1 MIMSTN
7 MRGRERTGTVFTLG
21 VLLSTLGIAAVGLL
35 CCGVPLLVVGGAG
48 LGAAGTVTG
57 SPWTMAVAAGVAGG
71 LIIRAS
77 RRRSKGAKPGNDCC
91 GLAEADREAFRM
103 HQERPDRAP
112 GVPDQRPLTQCPVV
126 AERDVRCCA

>member
-7 MRGRERTGTVFTLG
+7 MRGRERPVTVFTLG
-21 VLLSTLGIAAVGLL
+21 VLLSMLGIAAVSLL

-57 SPWTMAVAAGVAGG
+57 SPWTMAVAAGIAGG

-77 RRRSKGAKPGNDCC
+77 RRRGTGAKPGNDCC
-91 GLAEADREAFRM
+91 GPAEADRELLRM
-103 HQERPDRAP
+103 HQEGPGRAP
-112 GVPDQRPLTQCPVV
+112 GVREQRPLTQCPVG
-126 AERDVRCCA
+126 ADRDVRCRA